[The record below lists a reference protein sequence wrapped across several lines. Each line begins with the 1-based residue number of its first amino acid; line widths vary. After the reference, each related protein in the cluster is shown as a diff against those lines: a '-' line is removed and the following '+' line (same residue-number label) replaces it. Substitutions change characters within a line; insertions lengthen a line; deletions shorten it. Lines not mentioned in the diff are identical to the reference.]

1 MCNFHCHFGEWQWD
15 RHGKGSPNR
24 ESAQEREVAKMLR
37 TCTKKTQTSQNLSIH
52 FPDCRFTL
60 DSVFF
65 LFYSIFFT
73 LGHFAFLKTFS
84 GREIGSL

>member
-1 MCNFHCHFGEWQWD
+1 
-15 RHGKGSPNR
+15 
-24 ESAQEREVAKMLR
+24 MLR
-37 TCTKKTQTSQNLSIH
+37 TCTKKTQTSQNLSIR

-65 LFYSIFFT
+65 LFSSIFFT

-84 GREIGSL
+84 GREINRKPITQESAVAPCQRVWNMLEITDANSRI

>member
-15 RHGKGSPNR
+15 RHGKRSLIR
-24 ESAQEREVAKMLR
+24 EIAQEREAAKMLW
-37 TCTKKTQTSQNLSIH
+37 TCTKKTQTSQNLSIR
-52 FPDCRFTL
+52 FPDCRLTE

-65 LFYSIFFT
+65 LFYSISFT
-73 LGHFAFLKTFS
+73 IGHFAFLQTFP